1 MNIINLTPHP
11 VNIRRTDGTFLN
23 LPKCDT
29 PARCSVNLQ
38 NVAGINGIA
47 LNRQSFGEVQ
57 NLPPEEPDTYFLVS
71 LVVAQAAKWRS
82 DLVSPGAAIRGAD
95 GVQVG
100 CDGLSIL

>member
-11 VNIRRTDGTFLN
+11 VNIRRADGTFLN

-29 PARCSVNLQ
+29 PARCSVSLQ

-47 LNRQSFGEVQ
+47 VNRQSFGEVQ

-71 LVVAQAAKWRS
+71 LVVAQAAKGRS
-82 DLVSPGAAIRGAD
+82 DLVSPGGAIRNAD